1 MKINFK
7 EFPIFIGIERT
18 ERVLFDVRRDLA
30 NSIYVNVAGIEAHV
44 LAEKIYKSDGPID
57 MDPNET
63 QVIEQSLPLFTGS
76 FADSWH
82 ELLKECQHGESGH

>member
-18 ERVLFDVRRDLA
+18 EKVLFDVRRDLA
-30 NSIYVNVAGIEAHV
+30 NAMYVNVAGIEAHV

-57 MDPNET
+57 IEPEEQ
-63 QVIEQSLPLFTGS
+63 QVIERSLPLFTGS

-82 ELLKECQHGESGH
+82 ELVKEKQHGESGH